1 MTNLNINK
9 TPDDTTFSNLADV
22 FKIFGDVTRLKIL
35 YALFDSE
42 LCVCDIANELNMS
55 QSAISHQLR
64 TLKTAKLVTNRKEV
78 KIVYYSL
85 DDEHVKH
92 IFDQGLIHVTE

>member
-1 MTNLNINK
+1 MTNININK

-42 LCVCDIANELNMS
+42 LCVCDIANELNMT

-64 TLKTAKLVTNRKEV
+64 TLKTAKLVKNRKEG

-92 IFDQGLIHVTE
+92 IFDQGLLHVTE

>member
-1 MTNLNINK
+1 MTNININK

-64 TLKTAKLVTNRKEV
+64 TLKTAKLVTNRKEG

>member
-1 MTNLNINK
+1 MDQKAIE
-9 TPDDTTFSNLADV
+9 
-22 FKIFGDVTRLKIL
+22 
-35 YALFDSE
+35 E
-42 LCVCDIANELNMS
+42 LREKYIKNPPEGM
-55 QSAISHQLR
+55 
-64 TLKTAKLVTNRKEV
+64 TAKLVKNRKEG